1 MCNRE
6 GKMARRMLHFA
17 FMRSIL
23 ALFVMAA
30 LGFAIILKKDA
41 PQPVTTNKQ
50 FGEHSQ
56 VSKRNSGK
64 HGLERGRTVATRT
77 ISEQQQNELP

>member
-17 FMRSIL
+17 VMRSIL

-41 PQPVTTNKQ
+41 PQALTPNKQ

-56 VSKRNSGK
+56 GSKRNLGK
-64 HGLERGRTVATRT
+64 HGLERGRTVATRA
-77 ISEQQQNELP
+77 ISERQQNELP